1 MDVCKTTYCF
11 TDHCCWWMNG
21 RELYFNQHLKK
32 TNICPGRLH
41 LCLGFWKEHLFE
53 HSPFWVITLLQ
64 PLWMKNCWTLTTSFL
79 LTTLTPVL
87 HSSETSFINWFG
99 LVALFGTQDKCVQN
113 NWTYCQWTLPAAISA
128 GSETIRWCL
137 MNGGI
142 CGKYWSFH
150 KTYRDGDRQWTL
162 MDWML
167 WGSTWNQTVVDAIMD
182 AFSRPPRRR
191 QPTQYSRGQCLWV
204 LQKESASASAPTVP
218 QGFSVFC
225 STSLAQLEGKGAASA
240 TKKTKT
246 IVCVMLQSTLNQSN
260 I

>member
-1 MDVCKTTYCF
+1 MSARRLIALQIIAVDE
-11 TDHCCWWMNG
+11 WMV
-21 RELYFNQHLKK
+21 ESCTSTSIWKKK
-32 TNICPGRLH
+32 TFVLADICAWDFGRNISLSTVHLSYYSVTALVDEKLLYTDYKLCVDYSYTSSSLFRDFLH
-41 LCLGFWKEHLFE
+41 KL
-53 HSPFWVITLLQ
+53 IR
-64 PLWMKNCWTLTTSFL
+64 
-79 LTTLTPVL
+79 
-87 HSSETSFINWFG
+87 
-99 LVALFGTQDKCVQN
+99 LVALFGTQDKCVPN

-128 GSETIRWCL
+128 GSETTRWCL

-240 TKKTKT
+240 TKK
-246 IVCVMLQSTLNQSN
+246 N
-260 I
+260 

>member
-1 MDVCKTTYCF
+1 
-11 TDHCCWWMNG
+11 MNG

-32 TNICPGRLH
+32 KNICPGKLY

-64 PLWMKNCWTLTTSFL
+64 PLWMKNCCTLTTSFL

-87 HSSETSFINWFG
+87 HSSGTSFINWFG
-99 LVALFGTQDKCVQN
+99 LVALFGTQDKCVPN

-128 GSETIRWCL
+128 GSETTRWCL

-162 MDWML
+162 MDWMKSDGGVGL
-167 WGSTWNQTVVDAIMD
+167 IAFMD
-182 AFSRPPRRR
+182 AFSRLPRRR

-246 IVCVMLQSTLNQSN
+246 IVCVWCCRVLSTKVIFNLSCMF
-260 I
+260 

>member
-1 MDVCKTTYCF
+1 MSARRLIAVQIIAVDE
-11 TDHCCWWMNG
+11 WMVESCTSTSIWKKKNIYPG
-21 RELYFNQHLKK
+21 KLY
-32 TNICPGRLH
+32 

-64 PLWMKNCWTLTTSFL
+64 PLWMKNCCTLTTSFL

-87 HSSETSFINWFG
+87 HSSGTSFINWFG
-99 LVALFGTQDKCVQN
+99 LVALFGTQDKCVPN

-128 GSETIRWCL
+128 GSETTRWCL

-167 WGSTWNQTVVDAIMD
+167 WRSTWNQTVVLDSLLLWMPSADCQGEDNPHSILGD
-182 AFSRPPRRR
+182 SGCGSCRKNPLLHQLPQFRRAF
-191 QPTQYSRGQCLWV
+191 QYS
-204 LQKESASASAPTVP
+204 EAHH
-218 QGFSVFC
+218 
-225 STSLAQLEGKGAASA
+225 
-240 TKKTKT
+240 
-246 IVCVMLQSTLNQSN
+246 
-260 I
+260 